1 MPYADIDDLPS
12 EQVKRYSLSQRRA
25 FLKAFNTAF
34 ATHNG
39 DEHKAF
45 AIAHAA
51 AQRVRRPEVERPTDS

>member
-1 MPYADIDDLPS
+1 MPYERIEDLPAD
-12 EQVKRYSLSQRRA
+12 QVKRYSQRQQRA

-34 ATHNG
+34 ATHGG

-51 AQRVRRPEVERPTDS
+51 AKRAKSAATEDSPES